1 MKNLENIEGFT
12 VSHLP
17 IVSAYAR
24 KIGIVDIINTLIP
37 TEMEID
43 AGTVFLGMI
52 LDTLTGRSP
61 LYRLDD
67 FFKEQDTE
75 LLLGKETNPSK
86 FSDYTVGRVL
96 DRAYEFGTVKIFS
109 EISKKALTCFN
120 IDTKHLSFDTTSVS
134 VTGDYSRY
142 SKDSNSDETIKIV
155 HGHSKDHRPDLKQF
169 LIKMLCVDRTI
180 PVFGQTEDGNGSD
193 KTINNEVLSTISKHM
208 ADHGIKKQGFIYI
221 ADSAMVTRK
230 NLEEIGDDIQ
240 FISRMP
246 ATYNECSRL
255 IKQGIEKNDWDELGT
270 LADTKG
276 SEKRPASVYK
286 TWETEAVLY
295 GKSYRA
301 VVVHSSAHDKR
312 RQKRIDRELK
322 KEHTELSKEIKSLSN
337 QEFFCE
343 ADARKAVQ
351 EITRNRSVYYEL
363 ETEIIEIPKFK
374 RGRPKKDGS
383 RDLDRMMYSISS
395 KLIETDAATDLRKE
409 TGCFV
414 LLCNVPLEGTDGYSA
429 YEILRTYKDQYG
441 IEQNFGFIK
450 NTPIVNSIFLKKAE
464 RIEVLGLILLLS
476 LLIWRLI
483 EYSMRRYAKE
493 QNKDLPGWKRRRT
506 DKPTSFML
514 LTRFQYL
521 LILKLGNHRQLSRP
535 LTNIQLEYLRALG
548 LKTHVF
554 TKPGGG

>member
-441 IEQNFGFIK
+441 IEQNFGFMK